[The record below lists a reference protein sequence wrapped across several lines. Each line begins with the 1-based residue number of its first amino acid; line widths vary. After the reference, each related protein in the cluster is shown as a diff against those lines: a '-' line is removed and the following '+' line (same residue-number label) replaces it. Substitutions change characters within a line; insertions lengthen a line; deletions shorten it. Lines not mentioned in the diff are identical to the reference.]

1 MKRMAR
7 NRYPIGV
14 QTFEKII
21 QTGSVYVDKTA
32 IVYQLVH
39 QDGAFFFL
47 SRPRRFGKS
56 LLCSTLQAY
65 FEGRRDLFRGLAMER
80 LEQRWEQYPVL
91 RADFSGEN
99 YNGMGALMSK
109 LDYILSRWEDRYG
122 RDTADATPGVR
133 FMGAIRRAYE
143 QTGQK
148 VVVLIDEYDKPM
160 LEALEY
166 GETYDEYQKT
176 MQGFYGALKSSD
188 EYIRFCFLTGIS
200 KFGKLSVFS
209 ALNNIKDFSMRK
221 DYATICGITEQ
232 ELHQYFEDDIHELAA
247 ENGLTYEEACNQL
260 RDRYDGYHFGART
273 PGVYNPFSLLNA
285 FSDRQIR
292 DYWFATGTPTFLVSL
307 LKRNNFDLEKLDENI
322 LASESTLWN
331 INATS
336 NIIPALYQSGYLT
349 LKDYDADGNV
359 YFLGFPNQEVAN
371 GFRHFLLPYYSGL
384 TEDTQDGE
392 LYRMRQDIRRGNVE
406 SFMERLKAVLASK
419 PMENA
424 RYVELTYRNMLYLVF
439 HLLGFRASVEQPTS
453 NGRIDLT
460 LETPDYVFL
469 FEFKL
474 NKDVKQARRQLVEK
488 HYADRYATDPRQV
501 VRIAATFSDELK
513 NIGEWEV
520 V

>member
-1 MKRMAR
+1 MAR
-7 NRYPIGV
+7 KRYPIGV
-14 QTFEKII
+14 QTFKDII
-21 QTGSVYVDKTA
+21 QTGSVYVDKTEY
-32 IVYQLVH
+32 IYRLTNQE
-39 QDGAFFFL
+39 GKFFFL

-91 RADFSGEN
+91 RMDLSTGD
-99 YNGMGALMSK
+99 YSTLDGVKRK
-109 LDYILSRWEDRYG
+109 LHNELKVLEAG
-122 RDTADATPGVR
+122 FGLQQQNTDAGLRLETL
-133 FMGAIRRAYE
+133 IRE
-143 QTGQK
+143 VSLKTGQK

-160 LEALEY
+160 LEALEN
-166 GETYDEYQKT
+166 GEDYDNYQQA
-176 MQGFYGALKSSD
+176 MREFYGALKSSD

-209 ALNNIKDFSMRK
+209 ALNNIKDISMRK

-273 PGVYNPFSLLNA
+273 PGIYNPFSLLNA

-322 LASESTLWN
+322 ISNESTLWN
-331 INATS
+331 INS
-336 NIIPALYQSGYLT
+336 GNDPVPARYQSGYLT

-384 TEDTQDGE
+384 SGSQTDGE
-392 LYRMRQDIRRGNVE
+392 LYRMRQDIRRGDVE
-406 SFMERLKAVLASK
+406 SFMERLKAVLAST

-474 NKDVKQARRQLVEK
+474 NKNVKQARRQLVEK